1 MQLYS
6 FRKSTAHPITQYNSV
21 NAFVTPL
28 INSHQHCTVVCIRI
42 EAHGLLGN
50 HRASQNQ
57 LLLVVEGKGQVC
69 GDAGVFRD
77 IHTDQAAFWQAGEYH
92 TTRSETGL
100 VAIVIEGE
108 DVSPGGHMVSLSE
121 TE

>member
-1 MQLYS
+1 MRLYS
-6 FRKSTAHPITQYNSV
+6 FRKSTARPITQYNSV
-21 NAFVTPL
+21 NAFVKPL

-57 LLLVVEGKGQVC
+57 LLLIVAGKGQVC
-69 GDAGVFRD
+69 GDAGVFHD
-77 IHTDQAAFWQAGEYH
+77 IHTDQVAFWQAGEYH
-92 TTRSETGL
+92 ITRSETGL
-100 VAIVIEGE
+100 VAIVIEGD
-108 DVSPGGHMVSLSE
+108 DVSPGAHMVLLSE